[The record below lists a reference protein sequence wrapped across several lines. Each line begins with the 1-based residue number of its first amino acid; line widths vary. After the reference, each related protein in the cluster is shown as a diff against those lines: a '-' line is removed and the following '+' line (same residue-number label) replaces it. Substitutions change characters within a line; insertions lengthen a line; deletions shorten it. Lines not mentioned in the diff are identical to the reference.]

1 MDEAGEG
8 QAGAHHIQPLI
19 ILLLVPSIHGRLEV
33 IGARGNRLELLQN
46 RTHDRAG
53 ELIIVHLTSGEGT
66 RRQHLTG
73 VCRRRAS
80 SGPEIRGAAHHE
92 DPQRWCGWCRH
103 PQRHAGVVQ
112 VADDANSECDTASL
126 LQALFGPLLAPK

>member
-19 ILLLVPSIHGRLEV
+19 ILLLVPSIHGRLKV

-66 RRQHLTG
+66 
-73 VCRRRAS
+73 
-80 SGPEIRGAAHHE
+80 
-92 DPQRWCGWCRH
+92 
-103 PQRHAGVVQ
+103 VV
-112 VADDANSECDTASL
+112 VNA
-126 LQALFGPLLAPK
+126 